1 MASHSKYVETLIA
14 AVLLL
19 LLPHPLKNLILAQSL
34 RGTDLAVVVNSDTPV
49 TDLSLAEV
57 RNVFLGQRQYW
68 NPKLPVILLMRTP
81 VARERDIVLRVIYQ
95 MSEEEYTQYWVAKV
109 FRAEVTSPP
118 KSVYSNDMQYELVAA
133 IPGAIGFVDA
143 RNVHPGVKVV
153 RVDGKLPGEKGYPL
167 R

>member
-1 MASHSKYVETLIA
+1 MASDRKWVERLIA
-14 AVLLL
+14 AALL
-19 LLPHPLKNLILAQSL
+19 LLPLQNFILAQSS
-34 RGTDLAVVVNSDTPV
+34 REGDLAVMVNSATPV
-49 TDLSLAEV
+49 TDLRHAEV

-68 NPKLPVILLMRTP
+68 NPKLPVVLLMRAP
-81 VARERDIVLRVIYQ
+81 VARERDIVLKVIYQ

-118 KSVYSNDMQYELVAA
+118 KNVYSNDMQYELVAA
-133 IPGAIGFVDA
+133 IPGAIAVVDA
-143 RNVHPGVKVV
+143 RNVRPGVKVV

>member
-1 MASHSKYVETLIA
+1 MASDRKWVERLIA
-14 AVLLL
+14 AALL
-19 LLPHPLKNLILAQSL
+19 LLPLQNFILAQSS
-34 RGTDLAVVVNSDTPV
+34 REGDLAVMVNSDTPV

-68 NPKLPVILLMRTP
+68 NPKLPVVLLMRAP
-81 VARERDIVLRVIYQ
+81 VARERDIVLKVIYQ
-95 MSEEEYTQYWVAKV
+95 MSEEEYTQYWVAQV

-118 KSVYSNDMQYELVAA
+118 KNVYSNDMQYELVAA
-133 IPGAIGFVDA
+133 IPGAIAVVDA
-143 RNVHPGVKVV
+143 RNVRPGVKVV

>member
-1 MASHSKYVETLIA
+1 MASDRKWVETLIA
-14 AVLLL
+14 AALL
-19 LLPHPLKNLILAQSL
+19 LLPLHNFILAQSS
-34 RGTDLAVVVNSDTPV
+34 REGDLAIMVNSDTPV

-68 NPKLPVILLMRTP
+68 NPKLPVVLLMRAP
-81 VARERDIVLRVIYQ
+81 VARERDIVLKVIYQ

-118 KSVYSNDMQYELVAA
+118 KNVYSNDMQYELVAA
-133 IPGAIGFVDA
+133 IPGAIAVVDA
-143 RNVHPGVKVV
+143 RNVRPGVKVV

>member
-1 MASHSKYVETLIA
+1 MASDRKWVETLIA
-14 AVLLL
+14 AALL
-19 LLPHPLKNLILAQSL
+19 LLPLHNFILAQSS
-34 RGTDLAVVVNSDTPV
+34 REGDLAVMVNSDTPV

-68 NPKLPVILLMRTP
+68 NPKLPVVLLMRAP
-81 VARERDIVLRVIYQ
+81 VARERDIVLKVIYQ

-118 KSVYSNDMQYELVAA
+118 KNVYSNDMQYELVAA
-133 IPGAIGFVDA
+133 IPGAIAVVDA
-143 RNVHPGVKVV
+143 RNVRPGVKVV

>member
-1 MASHSKYVETLIA
+1 MASDRKWVERLIA
-14 AVLLL
+14 AALL
-19 LLPHPLKNLILAQSL
+19 LLPLHNFILAQSS
-34 RGTDLAVVVNSDTPV
+34 REGDLAVMVNSDTPV

-68 NPKLPVILLMRTP
+68 NPKLPVVLLMRAP
-81 VARERDIVLRVIYQ
+81 VARERDIVLKVIYQ

-118 KSVYSNDMQYELVAA
+118 KNVYSNDMQYELVAA
-133 IPGAIGFVDA
+133 IPGAIAVVDA
-143 RNVHPGVKVV
+143 RNVRPGVKVV

>member
-1 MASHSKYVETLIA
+1 MASDRKWVETLIA
-14 AVLLL
+14 AALL
-19 LLPHPLKNLILAQSL
+19 LLPLQNFILAQSS
-34 RGTDLAVVVNSDTPV
+34 REGDLAVMVNSDTPV

-68 NPKLPVILLMRTP
+68 NPKLPVVLLMRAP
-81 VARERDIVLRVIYQ
+81 VARERDIVLKVIYQ

-118 KSVYSNDMQYELVAA
+118 KNVYSNDMQYELVAA
-133 IPGAIGFVDA
+133 IPGAIAVVDA
-143 RNVHPGVKVV
+143 RNVRPGVKVV

>member
-19 LLPHPLKNLILAQSL
+19 LLPLPLKNLILAQSL
-34 RGTDLAVVVNSDTPV
+34 RGTDLALVVNSDTPV

-57 RNVFLGQRQYW
+57 RKVFLGQRQYW

-95 MSEEEYTQYWVAKV
+95 MSEEEYTQYWVAQV

-118 KSVYSNDMQYELVAA
+118 KNVYSNDMQYELVAA

>member
-1 MASHSKYVETLIA
+1 MASDRKWVERLIA
-14 AVLLL
+14 AALL
-19 LLPHPLKNLILAQSL
+19 LLPLHNFILAQSS
-34 RGTDLAVVVNSDTPV
+34 REGDLAVMVNSDTPV

-68 NPKLPVILLMRTP
+68 NPKLPVVLLMRAP
-81 VARERDIVLRVIYQ
+81 VARERDIVLKVIYQ
-95 MSEEEYTQYWVAKV
+95 MSEEEYTQYWVAQV

-118 KSVYSNDMQYELVAA
+118 KNVYSNDMQYELVAA
-133 IPGAIGFVDA
+133 IPGAIAVVDA
-143 RNVHPGVKVV
+143 RNVRPGVKVV

>member
-1 MASHSKYVETLIA
+1 MASDRKWVETLIA
-14 AVLLL
+14 AALL
-19 LLPHPLKNLILAQSL
+19 LLPLHNFILAQSS
-34 RGTDLAVVVNSDTPV
+34 REGDLAVMVNSDTPV
-49 TDLSLAEV
+49 TDLSFAEV

-68 NPKLPVILLMRTP
+68 NSKLPVVLLMRAP
-81 VARERDIVLRVIYQ
+81 VARERDIVLKVIYQ

-118 KSVYSNDMQYELVAA
+118 KNVYSNDMQYELVAA
-133 IPGAIGFVDA
+133 IPGAIAVVDA
-143 RNVHPGVKVV
+143 RNVRPGVKVV

>member
-1 MASHSKYVETLIA
+1 M
-14 AVLLL
+14 
-19 LLPHPLKNLILAQSL
+19 
-34 RGTDLAVVVNSDTPV
+34 VNSDTPV

-68 NPKLPVILLMRTP
+68 NPKLPVVLLMRAP
-81 VARERDIVLRVIYQ
+81 VARERDIVLKVIYQ
-95 MSEEEYTQYWVAKV
+95 MSEEEYTQYWVAQV

-118 KSVYSNDMQYELVAA
+118 KNVYSNDMQYELVAA
-133 IPGAIGFVDA
+133 IPGAIAVVDA
-143 RNVHPGVKVV
+143 RNVRPGVKVV

>member
-1 MASHSKYVETLIA
+1 MASRSKYVETLIA

-19 LLPHPLKNLILAQSL
+19 LLLLSLENFILAQSS
-34 RGTDLAVVVNSDTPV
+34 RGSDLAVVVNSDTPV

-57 RNVFLGQRQYW
+57 RKVFLGQRQYW
-68 NPKLPVILLMRTP
+68 NPKLPVILLMRAP
-81 VARERDIVLRVIYQ
+81 VARERDIVLRVIYH
-95 MSEEEYTQYWVAKV
+95 MSEEEYTQYWVAQV

-118 KSVYSNDMQYELVAA
+118 KSVYSNNMQYELVAA
-133 IPGAIGFVDA
+133 IPGAIAFVDA
-143 RNVHPGVKVV
+143 RNVPPGVKVV

>member
-1 MASHSKYVETLIA
+1 MASDRKWVETLIA
-14 AVLLL
+14 AALL
-19 LLPHPLKNLILAQSL
+19 LLPLHNFILAQSS
-34 RGTDLAVVVNSDTPV
+34 REGDLAVMVNSDTPV

-68 NPKLPVILLMRTP
+68 NPKLPVVLLMRAP
-81 VARERDIVLRVIYQ
+81 VARERDIVLKVIYQ
-95 MSEEEYTQYWVAKV
+95 MSEEEYTQYWVAQV

-118 KSVYSNDMQYELVAA
+118 KNVYSNDMQYELVAA
-133 IPGAIGFVDA
+133 IPGAIAVVDA
-143 RNVHPGVKVV
+143 RNVRPGVKVV